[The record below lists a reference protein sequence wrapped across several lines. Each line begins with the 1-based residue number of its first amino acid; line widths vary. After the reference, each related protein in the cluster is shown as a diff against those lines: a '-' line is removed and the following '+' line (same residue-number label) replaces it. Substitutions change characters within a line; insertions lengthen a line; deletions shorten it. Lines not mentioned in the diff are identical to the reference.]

1 MRQREFLKNTG
12 AAAAGTVAAA
22 YLRPAQAQSRKETL
36 LTISEN
42 GPNSLDIMGIG
53 TNRPGYEAA
62 WNTYDRLVT
71 FGVKKDADDN
81 DHYDYTKIEP
91 ELAEAWE
98 VGDMS
103 ATFKLRRD
111 ATFHDGTPVTANDVK
126 WSFDRAVTVGGFPT
140 FQMKAGSL
148 EKPDQFVAVDDH
160 TFRIDFVRKDKLTLP
175 DLGVPVPVI
184 INSGL
189 AKKHAT
195 DKDAW
200 ALEWL
205 KTNEAGAAPSA
216 SPNGPPGRKWST
228 SGSTAG

>member
-1 MRQREFLKNTG
+1 MMQRRTFLKRTTAL
-12 AAAAGTVAAA
+12 AASAVATAVV
-22 YLRPAQAQSRKETL
+22 RPAQAQARKDTL
-36 LTISEN
+36 LTLSES
-42 GPNSLDIMGIG
+42 GPNNLDIMGVG
-53 TNRPGYEAA
+53 TNRPGYEAS
-62 WNTYDRLVT
+62 WNTHDRLVT
-71 FGVKKDADDN
+71 FGVKQDAAGT

-91 ELAEAWE
+91 ELAESWDL
-98 VGDMS
+98 GDMS

-195 DKDAW
+195 
-200 ALEWL
+200 
-205 KTNEAGAAPSA
+205 
-216 SPNGPPGRKWST
+216 
-228 SGSTAG
+228 